1 MCVLLGVFSGLPDA
15 VYRATGATGRYAL
28 GTMLGNLI
36 RIGGW
41 LGSIIGLILFRSFAG
56 VALAGLLAAAVGTAV
71 RVYLS
76 QQGGHGLLL
85 GFRHAS
91 KSELLSMIKPAV
103 SFINITL
110 ANALNFQ
117 GMTLLVGAVAG
128 PVAVVLFNAYRT
140 IARVAVQVTA
150 TFSHALWP
158 EFARLFGQS
167 GLSAVYSLFRRSAL
181 LSGAQSILLSLVL
194 YIISP
199 WLLQIWTHGRIEYRP
214 SIMAWLLAYAAV
226 CGVWQVPRVLLM
238 ATNQHISLAGWS
250 LAAAVLSIALGWIFG
265 MFWQIDGIGAAM
277 LVSESF
283 IAVIC
288 G

>member
-1 MCVLLGVFSGLPDA
+1 MLRRIILGVGANVFTQVVSIFIQLVSLPVFLQYWDTSTYGSWLLLSAMPAYLSMSDLGMVGAAGNKMTMAMGRSDLAEANNVYQSAQLFMTIVCFSLAAIMTPSVLFIPMPGFMTMDKRIALAALSCGVLLGVFSGLPDA
-15 VYRATGATGRYAL
+15 VYRATGRYAL

-41 LGSIIGLILFRSFAG
+41 AGSIIGLILFRSFAG

-117 GMTLLVGAVAG
+117 GMTLLVGATSST
-128 PVAVVLFNAYRT
+128 LSELSMSSFNTGCPSNPLAFLILST
-140 IARVAVQVTA
+140 
-150 TFSHALWP
+150 
-158 EFARLFGQS
+158 EFGK
-167 GLSAVYSLFRRSAL
+167 FRRRQA
-181 LSGAQSILLSLVL
+181 
-194 YIISP
+194 
-199 WLLQIWTHGRIEYRP
+199 
-214 SIMAWLLAYAAV
+214 
-226 CGVWQVPRVLLM
+226 
-238 ATNQHISLAGWS
+238 
-250 LAAAVLSIALGWIFG
+250 
-265 MFWQIDGIGAAM
+265 
-277 LVSESF
+277 
-283 IAVIC
+283 
-288 G
+288 